1 MSIRTAP
8 AMIGFSAPARHAPA
22 AKEIAMNEQRSGFD
36 VTDPAVFFRMMLGAL
51 YIPHMLFKLMDLHG
65 AAAFF
70 EKAGF
75 KPALFFVVL
84 ALVMESVAA
93 AGLFFNILVKWTGL
107 VSAGVLAVA
116 VYAVFATKGAGWLWN
131 LGGVEYLVLWAAG
144 SFVFALNAWKQELAK
159 YGRVYLLTAAHA

>member
-1 MSIRTAP
+1 
-8 AMIGFSAPARHAPA
+8 
-22 AKEIAMNEQRSGFD
+22 MNAQRSGFD

-51 YIPHMLFKLMDLHG
+51 YMPHILFKLMDLHG

-84 ALVMESVAA
+84 ALVMESIAA
-93 AGLFFNILVKWTGL
+93 AGLFFNILIKWTGL

-116 VYAVFATKGAGWLWN
+116 VYAVFVTKGVGWLWN
-131 LGGVEYLVLWAAG
+131 LGGVEYLVLWAGG
-144 SFVFALNAWKQELAK
+144 SFVFAVNAWKQELAT
-159 YGRVYLLTAAHA
+159 YGRVYFLRSVHA

>member
-1 MSIRTAP
+1 
-8 AMIGFSAPARHAPA
+8 
-22 AKEIAMNEQRSGFD
+22 MNEQRSGFG

-51 YIPHMLFKLMDLHG
+51 YLPHMLFKLMDVNG

-70 EKAGF
+70 DKAGF

-84 ALVMESVAA
+84 ALVMEGIAA

-116 VYAVFATKGAGWLWN
+116 VYAVFVTKGVGWLWN
-131 LGGVEYLVLWAAG
+131 LGGVEYLVLWAGG
-144 SFVFALNAWKQELAK
+144 SFAFALQAWKQELVK
-159 YGRVYLLTAAHA
+159 YGRVYVLRPAHA